1 MAIHFIKY
9 KSLLPKNALFQA
21 TKKTAQWFWRK
32 SRKRKKSAD
41 IQTDGMTDAGQK
53 VIRRAH
59 LSFQLRRSNKMFKKK
74 KEARKH

>member
-1 MAIHFIKY
+1 MALHFIKS
-9 KSLLPKNALFQA
+9 KSLLPKNALFQVW
-21 TKKTAQWFWRK
+21 KTSAKWFWRK
-32 SRKRKKSAD
+32 SRKRKKFAD
-41 IQTDGMTDAGQK
+41 RQTDGQADAGQK